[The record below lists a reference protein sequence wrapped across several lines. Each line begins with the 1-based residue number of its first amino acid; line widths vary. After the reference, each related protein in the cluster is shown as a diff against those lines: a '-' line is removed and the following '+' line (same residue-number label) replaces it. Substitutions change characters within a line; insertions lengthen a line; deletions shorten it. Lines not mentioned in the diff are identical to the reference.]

1 MDENYTNMSSSL
13 STNESL
19 DDREGSNTY
28 ILTWWQQMAWSL
40 LFGVMVL
47 AATGG
52 NLIVI
57 WIVLTNRK
65 MRTVTN
71 YFLFNLSM
79 ADIMVSTLNVIFNF
93 TYMLNGIW
101 PFGSVYCKISNFIAI
116 VSVAASVFTL
126 MAISIDRYVAIMHP
140 LKPRMSKLTTINI
153 TIGIW
158 ICSSLLSLPNLLY
171 STIEEDGYLN
181 GDSRNICYLVWPD
194 GPSNKSQTDYIY
206 NILIFVVTYIFP
218 IISMIFTYFRVGREL
233 WGSQSIGEC
242 TARQVENIKSKR
254 KIVKMMIVVVFIFA
268 VCWLPYHVYF
278 ILAHHLPAIIDSDY
292 TPQIYLFIYW
302 LAMSNSMYNPMIY
315 CWMNTRFRQ
324 GFKNVFL
331 FCLCQRKLR
340 LYEERQTAANFYSCS
355 EAYPDVRVTC
365 NGNKNVAMTTVTETI
380 NGSGSSSTPFLP
392 LKFENKN
399 SRLSMV

>member
-1 MDENYTNMSSSL
+1 MDINFTNSSS
-13 STNESL
+13 SNINDSFS
-19 DDREGSNTY
+19 DREGSNIY
-28 ILTWWQQMAWSL
+28 ILPWWQQMAWSL

-79 ADIMVSTLNVIFNF
+79 ADTMVSTLNVVFNF
-93 TYMLNGIW
+93 IYMLNGVW

-126 MAISIDRYVAIMHP
+126 MAISIDRYMAIMHP
-140 LKPRMSKLTTINI
+140 LRPRMSKLTTINI

-158 ICSSLLSLPNLLY
+158 ISSSLLSLPNLLY
-171 STIEEDGYLN
+171 STTKEEKYSN
-181 GDSRNICYLVWPD
+181 GDSRSVCFLVWPD
-194 GPSNKSQTDYIY
+194 GTYTMSQTEYIY
-206 NILIFVVTYIFP
+206 NILIFVVTYVFP
-218 IISMIFTYFRVGREL
+218 IISMTFTYFRVGREL
-233 WGSQSIGEC
+233 WGSQSIGEI
-242 TARQVENIKSKR
+242 TARQVENIRSKR

-278 ILAHHLPAIIDSDY
+278 ILAHHHPEITESDY
-292 TPQIYLFIYW
+292 TQHIYLFIYW

-340 LYEERQTAANFYSCS
+340 LLDERQIPANFYSCS

-365 NGNKNVAMTTVTETI
+365 NGNKNVAMTTVTETM

-392 LKFENKN
+392 LKFDNKN